1 MPDYLPRNEGDQILW
16 LNNLKTKL
24 PDQES
29 ALGLTPAK
37 VAEIIALADGIIQ
50 VFNAKTVARTAY
62 DEAVANADAVRRA
75 NFAALR
81 SAVAR
86 WKTEPGYTD
95 ALGASLGLV
104 ATPENVDPD
113 TLKPDLTVV
122 LQSGH
127 VQLRFRKYGADA
139 VNLYKRKAGETT
151 WKFLARDTNSPY
163 DDFSLL
169 TTPGVPENWEYRALA
184 VLGDTEAGQPS
195 DIVRVTF
202 GG

>member
-1 MPDYLPRNEGDQILW
+1 MPDYIPRNEGDQVLW
-16 LNNLKTKL
+16 LTNLKTKL
-24 PDQES
+24 PDQEGP
-29 ALGLTPAK
+29 LGLTPAK
-37 VAEIIALADGIIQ
+37 VTELIGLMDGIIG

-62 DEAVANADAVRRA
+62 DEAVANANTTRKA

-81 SAVAR
+81 EAVAR

-95 ALGASLGLV
+95 ALGASLGLI
-104 ATPENVDPD
+104 ASADNVDPD
-113 TLKPDLTVV
+113 TLKPELTALV
-122 LQSGH
+122 QNGH
-127 VQLRFRKYGADA
+127 VTLRFRKYGADA
-139 VNLYKRKAGETT
+139 VNLYKRKAGETAWT
-151 WKFLARDTNSPY
+151 FLARDTNSPY